1 MLEGLDAMTERIGAI
16 QKRIRDISSLGQN
29 ISDTILKKTNALAMS
44 FADELK
50 RENPEPD
57 MPEKSASEAALM
69 VQQANLAKSFSAL
82 GASDEAGEGDLSLS
96 ALTGMG
102 LEQALPRARAD
113 QPKRVEDI
121 ASQAMRY
128 GSVYGKSAFD
138 NEIRQ
143 AAVKNEIPF
152 ALIKA
157 VVQTESQ
164 FNPYAVSHAGAQGL
178 MQIMPKTAQLLG
190 LRNPF
195 NPAENI
201 MAGSA
206 YLKEMLE
213 RYGGNLPLAL
223 AAYNA
228 GPAAVDSAGGVPN
241 YPETK
246 EYVQRVLSSYG
257 QYS

>member
-1 MLEGLDAMTERIGAI
+1 MLEGLDAIMERIDTI
-16 QKRIRDISSLGQN
+16 QKQMQHLSSFGEN
-29 ISDTILKKTNALAMS
+29 FAEALAKKMNT
-44 FADELK
+44 DEPK
-50 RENPEPD
+50 RENPPD
-57 MPEKSASEAALM
+57 NEEISAADTAAGLL
-69 VQQANLAKSFSAL
+69 QQANLSQRLSAL
-82 GASDEAGEGDLSLS
+82 GGDGDLSW
-96 ALTGMG
+96 TGMG
-102 LEQALPRARAD
+102 MEQAILQQA
-113 QPKRVEDI
+113 
-121 ASQAMRY
+121 QAMQPSRRTQDLA
-128 GSVYGKSAFD
+128 GQTARLGPSVYGASAFD

-143 AAVKNEIPF
+143 AAVKYEIPF

-157 VVQTESQ
+157 VIQQESQ
-164 FNPYAVSHAGAQGL
+164 FNPHAISRAGAQGL

-195 NPAENI
+195 NAAENI

-228 GPAAVDSAGGVPN
+228 GPAAVEASGGVPD

-246 EYVQRVLSSYG
+246 EYVQRVLASYG
-257 QYS
+257 RYS